1 MAGIERDAV
10 RQAPAGT
17 DGPTNRIQTEG
28 SATEVRRQ
36 RLLSVGAAAAYL
48 GVSRAT
54 VERLV
59 YRGELPIVKVA
70 GSTRYDVDDLDDYI
84 EINRCRNRKRTA

>member
-1 MAGIERDAV
+1 MAGFERDAV
-10 RQAPAGT
+10 GQVSAGS
-17 DGPTNRIQTEG
+17 DRPTNRIQVEG

-59 YRGELPIVKVA
+59 YGGALP
-70 GSTRYDVDDLDDYI
+70 
-84 EINRCRNRKRTA
+84 